1 MESAAYGAGCL
12 RAKAIQ
18 YTETQALWGLRQT
31 ADKGAVTERKQPLN
45 A

>member
-18 YTETQALWGLRQT
+18 YTETQALWGLLQLVEKVRLRRPFP
-31 ADKGAVTERKQPLN
+31 TE